1 MSEGLNETH
10 GTKEFSMRSP
20 ASRGADSCAAA
31 LVTCSLGR
39 TEEGNV
45 ADYSGQGIRSSI
57 FNFQRRSRK
66 RAVAPEKA
74 VSPGLTCMSEPL
86 PQGDTANDV
95 DLPKQSIGKH
105 YSPRSCELPSIKS
118 LVSDDDGEAK
128 RTAPLDGLE
137 DVGLDSVTG
146 EKVLSNGDFY
156 VGTWQGSLPEG
167 PGKYLWADGCMY
179 EGEWGRGKKSG
190 QGKISWPSGATY
202 EGEFMG
208 GYMHGFGTYMGTGG
222 TTYKGQWSMND
233 KHGQGRKRYANGD
246 VYEGAWYKGVH
257 EGVGKYTWASGN
269 EYNGEWRGG
278 TMCGKGVLTWVS
290 GDKFVGQWL
299 DGLEHG
305 RGVYVWADGSSYI
318 GTWSRGLKDGKGVF
332 YPAGTR
338 DLQATRNSDVGGV
351 SSCAHFSGEL
361 RPLRWSRSRSTSSE
375 KIPHFGELSRSG
387 DLTNSIQR
395 RWSIDGPAEKGLGLE
410 GYGSVRNSDTILE
423 DVERGSDRKPL
434 ESVGTLPPTVVVREY
449 VQGVLMS
456 ELVKENAEAVGHKKR
471 RPRRSAREIKRPGET
486 IFKGHRSYD
495 LMLNLQ
501 LGIRYTIGKITP
513 EPRHEIGP
521 NDFGPRA
528 SIHMNFPKAGTPMT
542 PIHSSS
548 DFKWKDYCPMVFRH
562 LREMFKID
570 AADYMISLT
579 GDDALR
585 ELVSPG
591 KSGSVFYLSH
601 DDRFIIKTMKKA
613 EVKVLLSMLAA
624 YHSHVKT
631 YENTLITKIFGLHR
645 IKPYGGQKVRF
656 VVMGNMFCTE
666 LRIHRRFDLK
676 GSSQGRSADKVEIDE
691 TTTLKDLDLKYEFRL
706 DPSWRDSLLR
716 QLEYD
721 CKFLESRGIMDY
733 SMLLGLHFRAPQ
745 YRTLLTPGASSAR
758 DVPPNESFTSTNLD
772 EGGDEEWASNR
783 GLMLVTRDASNV
795 SSGTPGIH
803 IRGSPLRA
811 SVAGD
816 PEVDL
821 LLPGTARLRIQLGV
835 NMPARAECVHKK
847 DSDESKPS
855 EGQLFEE
862 SHDVVLYFG
871 IIDILQNYNLSKRIE
886 HAYKA
891 CQFDSISISA
901 VEPKLYSKRFQEFIR
916 QIFPP
921 THLNE

>member
-1 MSEGLNETH
+1 MSEGLYETH
-10 GTKEFSMRSP
+10 RTKDVGTHSL
-20 ASRGADSCAAA
+20 SRVDSGVAA
-31 LVTCSLGR
+31 LVSTCSLGHA
-39 TEEGNV
+39 EEGNV
-45 ADYSGQGIRSSI
+45 AHQSNQGIRSLI
-57 FNFQRRSRK
+57 FSFQRRSRK

-74 VSPGLTCMSEPL
+74 ETSGLICMSGPL
-86 PQGDTANDV
+86 PHGDTDNDF
-95 DLPKQSIGKH
+95 DLPKHIRGKQ
-105 YSPRSCELPSIKS
+105 YSPRTNLSGGGEVPSK
-118 LVSDDDGEAK
+118 VVGSDDNNDEAK
-128 RTAPLDGLE
+128 RVASLDGQG
-137 DVGLDSVTG
+137 DPGSAPVTG

-167 PGKYLWADGCMY
+167 TGKYLWADGCMY

-190 QGKISWPSGATY
+190 KGKISWPTGATY
-202 EGEFMG
+202 EGEFVG
-208 GYMHGFGTYMGTGG
+208 GYMHGVGTYMGVGG
-222 TTYKGQWSMND
+222 TTYKGQWSMNV
-233 KHGQGRKRYANGD
+233 KHGYGRKRYANGD
-246 VYEGAWYKGVH
+246 VYEGAWKQGVQ

-269 EYNGEWRGG
+269 EYHGEWRAG

-290 GDKFVGQWL
+290 GDKFDGQWL

-305 RGVYVWADGSSYI
+305 RGGYVWTDGSCYI

-338 DLQATRNSDVGGV
+338 DAAVRSGDAVGG
-351 SSCAHFSGEL
+351 SHGHAHYSGEL

-375 KIPHFGELSRSG
+375 KIPHVGDLSKSGELS
-387 DLTNSIQR
+387 TSINR
-395 RWSIDGPAEKGLGLE
+395 RWSMDGPLE
-410 GYGSVRNSDTILE
+410 RGFGSEGNSIRTTETILE
-423 DVERGSDRKPL
+423 GVERHPLDNSGS
-434 ESVGTLPPTVVVREY
+434 LPPTVVVREY

-456 ELVKENAEAVGHKKR
+456 ELVKENAEVVGHKKR
-471 RPRRSAREIKRPGET
+471 RPRRSVREIKRPGET

-501 LGIRYTIGKITP
+501 LGIRYTVGKITP

-528 SIHMNFPKAGTPMT
+528 SIHMNFPKSGTPMT
-542 PIHSSS
+542 PTHNSS

-570 AADYMISLT
+570 AADYMLSLC

-613 EVKVLLSMLAA
+613 EVKVLLSMLTA
-624 YHSHVKT
+624 YHLHVKT
-631 YENTLITKIFGLHR
+631 YENTLITKFFGLHR

-691 TTTLKDLDLKYEFRL
+691 TTTLKDLDLEYEFRL

-745 YRTLLTPGASSAR
+745 YRAPLSPGPSSTP
-758 DVPPNESFTSTNLD
+758 DVPPSESFTSNTLED
-772 EGGDEEWASNR
+772 AAGGDEEWATTR
-783 GLMLVTRDASNV
+783 GLVLVARDTGLGN
-795 SSGTPGIH
+795 SGTPGIH

-835 NMPARAECVHKK
+835 NMPARADRVHKK
-847 DSDESKPS
+847 GSDDLKPS
-855 EGQLFEE
+855 EGQLFGE

-921 THLNE
+921 TQL

>member
-10 GTKEFSMRSP
+10 RTKDVGAYSL
-20 ASRGADSCAAA
+20 SRGNDSGLAA
-31 LVTCSLGR
+31 LVTTCSLGHA
-39 TEEGNV
+39 EEDNV
-45 ADYSGQGIRSSI
+45 GQQQSVQGIRSLI
-57 FNFQRRSRK
+57 FSFQRRSRK

-74 VSPGLTCMSEPL
+74 VTTTCMSGPL
-86 PQGDTANDV
+86 PHVDTDNEF
-95 DLPKQSIGKH
+95 DLPKNSRGKP
-105 YSPRSCELPSIKS
+105 YPPRTAFSGGCELPATTKV
-118 LVSDDDGEAK
+118 LADESDEAK
-128 RTAPLDGLE
+128 QQHVDGDGGSAPI
-137 DVGLDSVTG
+137 TG
-146 EKVLSNGDFY
+146 ERVLSNGDFY

-167 PGKYLWADGCMY
+167 TGKYLWADGCMY

-190 QGKISWPSGATY
+190 KGKISWPTGATY
-202 EGEFMG
+202 EGEFVG
-208 GYMHGFGTYMGTGG
+208 GYMHGVGTYMGVGG
-222 TTYKGQWSMND
+222 TTYKGQWSMNV
-233 KHGQGRKRYANGD
+233 KHGYGRKRYANGD
-246 VYEGAWYKGVH
+246 VYEGAWKQGVQ
-257 EGVGKYTWASGN
+257 EGVGKYTWANGN
-269 EYNGEWRGG
+269 EYHGEWRGG
-278 TMCGKGVLTWVS
+278 TMCGKGILTWAS
-290 GDKFVGQWL
+290 GDKFDGQWL

-305 RGVYVWADGSSYI
+305 RGVYVWTDGSCYI

-332 YPAGTR
+332 YPVGTR
-338 DLQATRNSDVGGV
+338 DLQAVRGSEPVGG
-351 SSCAHFSGEL
+351 SHGHAHHSGEL

-375 KIPHFGELSRSG
+375 KIPHANELGSKSG
-387 DLTNSIQR
+387 DLTNSFPR
-395 RWSIDGPAEKGLGLE
+395 RWSMDAPGERGIGSE
-410 GYGSVRNSDTILE
+410 GNSLRTTDTILE
-423 DVERGSDRKPL
+423 GVERHAAVDGAAPL
-434 ESVGTLPPTVVVREY
+434 APTVVVREY

-456 ELVKENAEAVGHKKR
+456 ELVKENADVVGHKKR
-471 RPRRSAREIKRPGET
+471 RPRRSVREVKRPGET

-501 LGIRYTIGKITP
+501 LGIRYTVGKITP

-528 SIHMNFPKAGTPMT
+528 SIHMNFPKSGTPMT
-542 PIHSSS
+542 PTHNSS

-570 AADYMISLT
+570 AADYMLSLC

-585 ELVSPG
+585 ELISPG

-613 EVKVLLSMLAA
+613 EVKVLLGMLTT
-624 YHSHVKT
+624 YHLHVKT
-631 YENTLITKIFGLHR
+631 YENTLITKFFGLHR

-691 TTTLKDLDLKYEFRL
+691 TTTLKDLDLGYEFRL

-745 YRTLLTPGASSAR
+745 YRAPMSPGPSSTP
-758 DVPPNESFTSTNLD
+758 DLPPSESFTSTMDDAAGAD
-772 EGGDEEWASNR
+772 EDWATNR
-783 GLMLVTRDASNV
+783 GLVLVARDHAHGSI
-795 SSGTPGIH
+795 GTPGIH

-835 NMPARAECVHKK
+835 NMPARADRVHKK
-847 DSDESKPS
+847 DSDDNSKPS
-855 EGQLFEE
+855 EGQLFGE

-921 THLNE
+921 TQL

>member
-1 MSEGLNETH
+1 MSEGLYEIH
-10 GTKEFSMRSP
+10 RTKDVNSRSLS
-20 ASRGADSCAAA
+20 SRRADSGAAA
-31 LVTCSLGR
+31 TLVTTCSLGR
-39 TEEGNV
+39 AEECNV
-45 ADYSGQGIRSSI
+45 ANQSGQGIRNLI
-57 FNFQRRSRK
+57 FSFQRRSRK

-74 VSPGLTCMSEPL
+74 VTTGLTCMSGPF
-86 PQGDTANDV
+86 PHADTDNDV
-95 DLPKQSIGKH
+95 DLSKQIRGKH
-105 YSPRSCELPSIKS
+105 YSPRSCELTSTK
-118 LVSDDDGEAK
+118 LLTSDDAGEAK
-128 RTAPLDGLE
+128 CVSSIDGSG
-137 DVGLDSVTG
+137 DAGSVPVTG
-146 EKVLSNGDFY
+146 EKELSNGDFY

-167 PGKYLWADGCMY
+167 TGKYLWADGCMY

-190 QGKISWPSGATY
+190 KGKISWPSGATY
-202 EGEFMG
+202 EGEFIG
-208 GYMHGFGTYMGTGG
+208 GYMHGVGTYMGTGG
-222 TTYKGQWSMND
+222 TTYKGQWSMNV

-246 VYEGAWYKGVH
+246 VYEGTWKQGVQ

-278 TMCGKGVLTWVS
+278 TMCGNGVLTWTS
-290 GDKFVGQWL
+290 GDKFDGQWL

-305 RGVYVWADGSSYI
+305 RGVYVWADGSSYN

-338 DLQATRNSDVGGV
+338 DLQAVRNNDGGV
-351 SSCAHFSGEL
+351 ASHVYHSGEL
-361 RPLRWSRSRSTSSE
+361 RPLRWSRSRSISSE
-375 KIPHFGELSRSG
+375 RIPYGGELSKGG
-387 DLTNSIQR
+387 DFSNSIQR
-395 RWSIDGPAEKGLGLE
+395 RRSMDGPLERGFGLE
-410 GYGSVRNSDTILE
+410 GNGSVRTTDTILE
-423 DVERGSDRKPL
+423 GVERGVERPL
-434 ESVGTLPPTVVVREY
+434 LETPGALPPTVVVREY

-456 ELVKENAEAVGHKKR
+456 ELVKDSADAVGHKKR
-471 RPRRSAREIKRPGET
+471 RPRRSAKDIKRPGET

-501 LGIRYTIGKITP
+501 LGIRYTVGKITP

-528 SIHMNFPKAGTPMT
+528 SIHMNFPKSGTPLT
-542 PIHSSS
+542 PTHNSS

-570 AADYMISLT
+570 AADYMLSLC

-613 EVKVLLSMLAA
+613 EVKVLLNMLAA
-624 YHSHVKT
+624 YHLHVKT
-631 YENTLITKIFGLHR
+631 YDNTLITKFFGLHR

-691 TTTLKDLDLKYEFRL
+691 TTTLKDLDLDYEFRL

-721 CKFLESRGIMDY
+721 CKFLEARGIMDY

-745 YRTLLTPGASSAR
+745 YRAPLSPGPSSTP
-758 DVPPNESFTSTNLD
+758 DVPPSESFTSTALD

-783 GLMLVTRDASNV
+783 GIVLVARDAAHG

-821 LLPGTARLRIQLGV
+821 LLPGTARRLRIQLGV
-835 NMPARAECVHKK
+835 NMPARAERVHKK
-847 DSDESKPS
+847 DDESKTS
-855 EGQLFEE
+855 EGQFFGE

-871 IIDILQNYNLSKRIE
+871 IIDILQNYSLSKRIE

-921 THLNE
+921 TQL